1 MPNQNVVTPIGV
13 GQGRERIARKELE
26 TNKIETIR
34 ELKKENY
41 YQAELIATQER
52 QLSKLQQNRTVEVS
66 QQYGI
71 TGG

>member
-1 MPNQNVVTPIGV
+1 MLSRQLELVK
-13 GQGRERIARKELE
+13 EEKELLEKELE

-52 QLSKLQQNRTVEVS
+52 QLSKYNKNRTVEVS